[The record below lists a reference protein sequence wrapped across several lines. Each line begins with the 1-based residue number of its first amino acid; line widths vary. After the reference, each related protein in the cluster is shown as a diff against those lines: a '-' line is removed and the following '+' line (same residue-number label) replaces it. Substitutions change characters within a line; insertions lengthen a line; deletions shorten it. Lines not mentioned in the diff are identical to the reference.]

1 MVRSYDR
8 DRQEWVGRER
18 EREIAAL
25 HERDVARQRGA
36 LRGVVAV
43 LAACG
48 LAFGTWALGWKDE
61 PEPTVHLTDQ
71 QPAQGPG
78 AEAGT
83 GAGEGAGEGDTAPPP
98 PTGGPPPSYEKVVD
112 PQDGYRLAVPRG
124 WIRARTEGLNG
135 VAILNYRSPDSTR
148 RLQLYE
154 VSEPTPYASLRAF
167 LDDTKVSKSSGF
179 TQLSLTRPTNAT
191 GPAARLSYVIDRISD
206 EPDIGTWHVVD
217 HRFEASD
224 GKLYALTA
232 YGADAD
238 GRKDERELLATALA
252 WFCPPLAYCAD
263 PDTH

>member
-1 MVRSYDR
+1 MVRIYDR

-25 HERDVARQRGA
+25 HRRDVARQRGA
-36 LRGVVAV
+36 RRGVVAV

-48 LAFGTWALGWKDE
+48 LAFGVWALGWKDE
-61 PEPTVHLTDQ
+61 PGPTVYLTDR

-78 AEAGT
+78 TDQGT
-83 GAGEGAGEGDTAPPP
+83 SDAGDTAPPP

-124 WIRARTEGLNG
+124 WIRSRTSGLNG
-135 VAILNYRSPDSTR
+135 VVILNYRSPDDKR

-154 VSEPTPYASLRAF
+154 VSEPTPDESLRSF
-167 LDDTKVSKSSGF
+167 LDDTVVPKAAGF
-179 TQLSLTRPTNAT
+179 KKLSLTHPAGGP
-191 GPAARLSYVIDRISD
+191 GPAARLSYLTDRITD

-217 HRFEASD
+217 HRFEARD

-232 YGADAD
+232 YGAEAD
-238 GRKDERELLATALA
+238 GRKDERELVATALK
-252 WFCPPLAYCAD
+252 WFCPPLSYCPD
-263 PDTH
+263 PSPDTN